1 MTRHYVVSKDKG
13 LANVLVYVKLG
24 VEDHSFAVSNER
36 PLLEAVNCFF
46 EPYVMGVQAGQ
57 PIQLR
62 NSDRTLQS
70 VHATPSANRGFTF
83 AMPVQGQEQQVSF
96 ENPELFIRV
105 KSDVHPW
112 MFAYINVL
120 PHPFFAITDK
130 NGNFDL
136 PPGLPPGN
144 YVIAARHLKA
154 GEVQQE
160 ISVQGGGEQVINFS
174 LKVPDSRR

>member
-1 MTRHYVVSKDKG
+1 
-13 LANVLVYVKLG
+13 
-24 VEDHSFAVSNER
+24 
-36 PLLEAVNCFF
+36 
-46 EPYVMGVQAGQ
+46 
-57 PIQLR
+57 
-62 NSDRTLQS
+62 
-70 VHATPSANRGFTF
+70 
-83 AMPVQGQEQQVSF
+83 MPVQGQENQITF

-130 NGNFDL
+130 NGNFEL
-136 PPGLPPGN
+136 PPGLPSGN